1 MRVLRSRRR
10 DPAVSD
16 RIVLTLP
23 SEARFRGVATL
34 VLGGVGSRLD
44 LPYERT
50 DDLQLALTSALEA
63 ARDDD
68 VTIEVVASEDGALA
82 LAVGPVRNGSG
93 DDSALVLV
101 LSRLVDDVAREHRDG
116 SEWLVLRLSPRSAG

>member
-1 MRVLRSRRR
+1 MT
-10 DPAVSD
+10 D

-50 DDLQLALTSALEA
+50 DDLQLALMSSLEA
-63 ARDDD
+63 ARDDE
-68 VTIEVVASEDGALA
+68 VTIEIDAAVDGALA

-101 LSRLVDDVAREHRDG
+101 LSRLVDDVAREQRDG
-116 SEWLVLRLSPRSAG
+116 SEWIVLRLSPRPSP